1 MTVKLPCSVV
11 RDLLPLY
18 AEKMIETET
27 QELVDEHLADCPE
40 CRAKLS
46 GIETGTG
53 TETPVDTAKPLAS
66 LKKQI
71 RRRRWFA
78 VLIAGLLV
86 FICVFTYFYHTDDF
100 VLVPWAE
107 GLINVKGIESRPYGE
122 LFEERPLAE
131 QHEST
136 VDALILETDSLING
150 YEESMHIED
159 DGTRTLLMSG
169 WSTKSDFPVPRAKRD
184 YTEQA
189 IYPIPDR
196 IVYTCEGT
204 SHLLYGKPMNGGVVT
219 LPRLAL
225 AAYLL
230 AALGLAAVLGLV
242 WFLFRRKERS
252 WIPRQLFFAPA
263 SYAAA
268 HYLILGF
275 RTRSFFLEHDLG
287 SILLLTACLY
297 ALFTLAWQ
305 IWLHRKAAV

>member
-1 MTVKLPCSVV
+1 MKLPCSVV

-78 VLIAGLLV
+78 ALIAGLLV
-86 FICVFTYFYHTDDF
+86 FICVFTYFYHADDF

-107 GLINVKGIESRPYGE
+107 
-122 LFEERPLAE
+122 PLAE

-189 IYPIPDR
+189 VYPIPDR

-204 SHLLYGKPMNGGVVT
+204 SHLLYGKPLSGGVEI

-230 AALGLAAVLGLV
+230 AALAAAAVLGLF
-242 WFLFRRKERS
+242 WFLFRGKDRS
-252 WIPRQLFFAPA
+252 WILRQLFFAPA

>member
-1 MTVKLPCSVV
+1 MTMKLPCSVV

-18 AEKMIETET
+18 AENMTETET
-27 QELVDEHLADCPE
+27 RTLVDEHLAECPE
-40 CRAKLS
+40 CREKLS
-46 GIETGTG
+46 GIETGA
-53 TETPVDTAKPLAS
+53 EAPVDTAKPLAS

-78 VLIAGLLV
+78 ALVAGLLV
-86 FICVFTYFYHTDDF
+86 FICVFTYFYHADDW
-100 VLVPWAE
+100 VLVPWSE

-169 WSTKSDFPVPRAKRD
+169 WSTKSNFPVPRAKRD

-189 IYPIPDR
+189 VYPIPDR

-204 SHLLYGKPMNGGVVT
+204 SHLLYGKPLSGGVEI

-230 AALGLAAVLGLV
+230 AALAATAVLGLF
-242 WFLFRRKERS
+242 WFLFRRKDRS
-252 WIPRQLFFAPA
+252 WILRQLFFAPA

>member
-1 MTVKLPCSVV
+1 MTMKLPCSVV

-18 AEKMIETET
+18 AENMIETET
-27 QELVDEHLADCPE
+27 RTLVDEHLAECPE
-40 CRAKLS
+40 CREKLS
-46 GIETGTG
+46 GIETGA
-53 TETPVDTAKPLAS
+53 EAPVDTAKPLAS

-78 VLIAGLLV
+78 ALCAGLLV
-86 FICVFTYFYHTDDF
+86 FICVFTYFYHADDW
-100 VLVPWAE
+100 VLVPWSE

-136 VDALILETDSLING
+136 VDALILETDSLLNG
-150 YEESMHIED
+150 YEESLHIED

-204 SHLLYGKPMNGGVVT
+204 SHLLYGKPMSGGVEI

-230 AALGLAAVLGLV
+230 AALAAAAVLGLF
-242 WFLFRRKERS
+242 WFLFRRKDRS
-252 WIPRQLFFAPA
+252 WILRQLFFAPL

-287 SILLLTACLY
+287 RILLLTACLY

>member
-1 MTVKLPCSVV
+1 MKLPCSVV

-18 AEKMIETET
+18 AENMTETET
-27 QELVDEHLADCPE
+27 RTLVDEHLAECPE
-40 CRAKLS
+40 CREKLS
-46 GIETGTG
+46 GIETGA
-53 TETPVDTAKPLAS
+53 EAPVDTAKPLAS

-78 VLIAGLLV
+78 ALIAGLLV
-86 FICVFTYFYHTDDF
+86 FICVFTYFYHADDW
-100 VLVPWAE
+100 VLVPWSE
-107 GLINVKGIESRPYGE
+107 GLINVKGIESRTYGE
-122 LFEERPLAE
+122 LFEESGSAE
-131 QHEST
+131 QHESA
-136 VDALILETDSLING
+136 VDALILETDSLLNG
-150 YEESMHIED
+150 YEESMQIED
-159 DGTRTLLMSG
+159 DGTRTMLLSG
-169 WSTKSDFPVPRAKRD
+169 WSTKSNFPVPRAKRD

-196 IVYTCEGT
+196 IIYTCEGT
-204 SHLLYGKPMNGGVVT
+204 SHLLYGKPLNGGVEI

-230 AALGLAAVLGLV
+230 AALALAAVLGLF
-242 WFLFRRKERS
+242 WFLFRRKDQS
-252 WIPRQLFFAPA
+252 WILRQLFFAPL